1 MGRGNSFY
9 KYNGFTRTIS
19 MGFDVAIHSKY
30 EQGFVYDKLNYL
42 ASLTAPNYSDGGFMR
57 GNIIK
62 LTVGDYLNNQFGIL
76 NGLNFS
82 IPDDSTWDI
91 GRDLDGKEDAN
102 SLQLPHR
109 ITVGNFAFTPIHNF
123 VEDTVKTSYVEG
135 TSVFPSSNYISLGNQ
150 AGGYET
156 TFSQRKNI
164 NNTK

>member
-1 MGRGNSFY
+1 
-9 KYNGFTRTIS
+9 
-19 MGFDVAIHSKY
+19 
-30 EQGFVYDKLNYL
+30 
-42 ASLTAPNYSDGGFMR
+42 MR

-123 VEDTVKTSYVEG
+123 VETTVKTG
-135 TSVFPSSNYISLGNQ
+135 YIKYYKKCLIYTAS
-150 AGGYET
+150 
-156 TFSQRKNI
+156 RKI
-164 NNTK
+164 FKSRLCS